1 MSVIVQVSEVVDRS
15 VADVFRIHAYEHV
28 RNHPRWDPFMQLEQ
42 VSDGPIGVGT
52 LFKRINSHSGAP
64 VEGRM
69 EIVEFE
75 PNRAVGMVVHDGP
88 VEMIARATYEAESEN
103 RTRLT
108 VNVELPGMDES
119 MDTSTLTSGIQKS
132 LQTIKQMI
140 ESEV

>member
-1 MSVIVQVSEVVDRS
+1 MSVKVQVSQVIDRS
-15 VADVFRIHAYEHV
+15 VAKVFHFHAHEHV
-28 RNHPRWDPFMQLEQ
+28 RNHPRWDPFIQLEQ

-52 LFKRINSHSGAP
+52 IIKRINSRSGAP
-64 VEGRM
+64 VEGTM
-69 EIVEFE
+69 EIVEYE

-88 VEMIARATYEAESEN
+88 VEMIARATYEAESDD

-108 VNVELPGMDES
+108 VNVEIPGMDGSMES
-119 MDTSTLTSGIQKS
+119 MITSGMQKS